1 MQMNE
6 KSSFQKAWEVLFPFI
21 VYYLTYNAAYLVLA
35 FAYQAAVKG
44 FGAADGQ
51 IMTAYEATVSGI
63 AGGLCSLIGML
74 PLLPM
79 FKKELQIRGNE
90 DGLLRD
96 DNNGAGRQ
104 VMELTTT
111 VILALSVS
119 LGLNAF
125 LTLTGF
131 VESSQTYRQVADH
144 QYGVVF
150 GIGLLLY
157 GMVSPLAEEILFRG
171 VIYNRLRRY
180 FGPLAGI
187 VASGVFFGIF
197 HGNLVQGVY
206 GTVMGMLI
214 AYVYERSGK
223 FITPCLFHAVAN
235 LAVYT
240 AAYLQGIQKVLFTP
254 AGCVGLLAVAA
265 GSVWLE
271 RRKM

>member
-1 MQMNE
+1 MRMNE

-21 VYYLTYNAAYLVLA
+21 VYYLVYNTVYLILA
-35 FAYQAAVKG
+35 FLYQAMVKR
-44 FGAADGQ
+44 FDGAYGQ
-51 IMTAYEATVSGI
+51 FMTAQAATITGAV
-63 AGGLCSLIGML
+63 GGLCPAVGALA
-74 PLLPM
+74 LLPM

-90 DGLLRD
+90 DGLLRN
-96 DNNGAGRQ
+96 DNNGAGRP

-171 VIYNRLRRY
+171 VIFNRLRRY
-180 FGPLAGI
+180 FGPSVGI

-223 FITPCLFHAVAN
+223 FITPFLFHAVAN